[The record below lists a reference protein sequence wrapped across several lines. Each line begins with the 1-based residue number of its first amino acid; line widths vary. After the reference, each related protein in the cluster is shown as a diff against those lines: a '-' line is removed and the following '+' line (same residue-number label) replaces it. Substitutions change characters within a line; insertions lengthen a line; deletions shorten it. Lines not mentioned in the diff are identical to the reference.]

1 MEQNSREKT
10 IIKTSVTGIVV
21 NVLLAA
27 FKALAGIM
35 SNSIAITLDAVN
47 NLSDALSSV
56 ITIVGTK
63 LSGKAPDKKHP
74 FGYGR
79 IEYLSAMIISVIV
92 LYAGITSLVE
102 SIKKIISPEPPD
114 YGALSLIIV
123 AVAVGA
129 KVALGLYVKRTGK
142 RVNSESLVNS
152 GADAL
157 LDSII
162 SASTLAAAAIYIFTG
177 LSLEAWLGA
186 VISAFIIK
194 SGIEMLRSTISQILG
209 ERAQSELSREIK
221 KTVASFDEV
230 HGAYD
235 LIMNNYG
242 PETHIC
248 SVHIE
253 VDDTMNAADIDE
265 LTRRISYEVY
275 KKHHVIMAAVG
286 VYSMNTQN
294 ENAVNIRNE
303 IRKTVMAHD
312 GVLQIHGFYLNEAEK
327 TLTFDLVID
336 FAVKDRKTLYRTV
349 FDEIEKAYPDYKVQ
363 ILLDADVSD

>member
-303 IRKTVMAHD
+303 IRKAVTSHE
-312 GVLQIHGFYLNEAEK
+312 GVLQMHGFYL
-327 TLTFDLVID
+327 
-336 FAVKDRKTLYRTV
+336 
-349 FDEIEKAYPDYKVQ
+349 
-363 ILLDADVSD
+363 